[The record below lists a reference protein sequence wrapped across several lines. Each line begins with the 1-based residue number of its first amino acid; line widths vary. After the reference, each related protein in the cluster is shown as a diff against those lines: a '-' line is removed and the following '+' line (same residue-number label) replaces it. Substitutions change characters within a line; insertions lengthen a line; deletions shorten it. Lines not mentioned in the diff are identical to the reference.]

1 MSSGSNAPRVYTR
14 GALLLSSSDPSE
26 GDVREQASSA
36 PENATL
42 INAAS
47 DVPLLPQTAGTK
59 ILVVEDERIVGLH
72 LKQQL
77 VKLGYRVAA
86 VVSSGEEALKAVI
99 ERRPDLVLM
108 DIHIDGNIDGI
119 ETAKQ
124 IKVDYTL
131 PIIYLTAFS
140 SEGTLQRAR
149 ESKPYG
155 YLLKPFSERELHAT
169 IQMALERSRE
179 DQGARDREDRLLIAL
194 GLADGRR
201 SWC

>member
-1 MSSGSNAPRVYTR
+1 MSSGSNAPRVSTR
-14 GALLLSSSDPSE
+14 GALLLSSSELSE
-26 GDVREQASSA
+26 GGVTPEISSG
-36 PENATL
+36 PEAATTV
-42 INAAS
+42 NSTPQVTFAA
-47 DVPLLPQTAGTK
+47 QGAGTQ

-77 VKLGYRVAA
+77 VKLGYKVAA
-86 VVSSGEEALKAVI
+86 VVSSGEEALKVI
-99 ERRPDLVLM
+99 AERRLDLVLM
-108 DIHIDGNIDGI
+108 DIHIDGAIDGI

-131 PIIYLTAFS
+131 PVIYLTAFS

-169 IQMALERSRE
+169 IQMTLERCRE
-179 DQGARDREDRLLIAL
+179 DQEARDREDRLLIAL
-194 GLADGRR
+194 GLAEGRR
-201 SWC
+201 TWC